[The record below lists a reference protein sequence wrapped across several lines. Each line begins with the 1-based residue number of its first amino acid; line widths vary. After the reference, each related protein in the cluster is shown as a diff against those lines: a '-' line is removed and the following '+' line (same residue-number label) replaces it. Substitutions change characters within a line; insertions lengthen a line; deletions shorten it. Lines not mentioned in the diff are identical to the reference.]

1 MSFDENTVR
10 LWYQRE
16 SGDFKVAIA
25 SEADGYRVTVIERD
39 ERDPQDSYDY
49 VFEDF
54 DQVVSYLHRLNRL
67 ITDDQ
72 DRDSPFTHFQY
83 SIPYFPS
90 VLVSL
95 PTLQEKKGHFGHFVN
110 ALKFYFH

>member
-10 LWYQRE
+10 IWYQRE

-54 DQVVSYLHRLNRL
+54 DQVVNYLHRLNRL

-72 DRDSPFTHFQY
+72 DRDSPFTYFQY

-95 PTLQEKKGHFGHFVN
+95 PTLQQKKGHFGHFVN